1 MEVSEEKISD
11 LARQIYMGL
20 TEEERKRLTIDVGKE
35 VEKTKII
42 NEVDIKDITAD
53 VSVLD
58 RSNSLSCLQEFAVA
72 GVSLQRRYKRA
83 GLRLKRLS
91 RRRVARRI
99 RRPHGESPAAGCPRL
114 LGRPRVLAAI
124 PGKSG

>member
-58 RSNSLSCLQEFAVA
+58 RSNSLRADEVDE
-72 GVSLQRRYKRA
+72 YKDLK
-83 GLRLKRLS
+83 GLLKN
-91 RRRVARRI
+91 
-99 RRPHGESPAAGCPRL
+99 AADVEGNMF
-114 LGRPRVLAAI
+114 VLPKI
-124 PGKSG
+124 VQN